1 MKAALLFVAAALTAN
16 SALALNYQF
25 LKHSPAAAFTEA
37 DWELATRTANEA
49 LNAPPD
55 GESHAWENAE
65 TGNSGSYEARPAPED
80 RPQECRTL
88 TATHR
93 SKSATATTQY
103 VLCPEADDSWRLPR

>member
-1 MKAALLFVAAALTAN
+1 MKAALLFAAAALTTT
-16 SALALNYQF
+16 SAWALNYQF
-25 LKHSPAAAFTEA
+25 LRHSPAAAFTEA

-55 GESHAWENAE
+55 GESHTWENGE
-65 TGNSGSYEARPAPED
+65 TGNSGSYQAGPAPEGS
-80 RPQECRTL
+80 PQECRRL

-93 SKSATATTQY
+93 SKSTTATTEY